1 MASQLSEK
9 RRVEALF
16 KALASDYLLREQF
29 VTDPSQILTEYVR
42 GKRLDSTAAA
52 AANHLVYAVVSNP
65 GLYRWLSSYA
75 RTSGDEVSQDQF
87 LRDFAR
93 ALARDGDEQ
102 TQLAVLR
109 AASEPKNLFSV
120 QARVLR
126 GLISVLRGSGGP
138 GSVFA
143 GTEMSSPGTEMS
155 PGQAF
160 RTGTEMSSPGTEMSP
175 GQAFR
180 TGTEMSSPGT
190 EMSPGQFRTG
200 TEMSS
205 PGTEMSPGQV
215 FRTGTEMSSPGTEMS
230 PGQFRTGTEM
240 SSPGTE
246 MSPGQAFRTG
256 TEMSSPGTEMSP
268 GQFRTGTEMSS
279 PGTEMSPGQF
289 RTGTEMSSPGTEMSP
304 GQIFAGTEMS
314 SPGTEIS
321 PGSGTNISPGQLGR
335 IDIEVTLQALVD
347 FATELRRAGAL
358 NTVRF
363 R

>member
-93 ALARDGDEQ
+93 ALAREGDEQ

-126 GLISVLRGSGGP
+126 GLISVLRGSRP
-138 GSVFA
+138 GSVF
-143 GTEMSSPGTEMS
+143 G
-155 PGQAF
+155 
-160 RTGTEMSSPGTEMSP
+160 
-175 GQAFR
+175 
-180 TGTEMSSPGT
+180 
-190 EMSPGQFRTG
+190 
-200 TEMSS
+200 
-205 PGTEMSPGQV
+205 
-215 FRTGTEMSSPGTEMS
+215 
-230 PGQFRTGTEM
+230 
-240 SSPGTE
+240 
-246 MSPGQAFRTG
+246 G

-289 RTGTEMSSPGTEMSP
+289 RAGTEMSSPGTEMSPGQLRTGTEMSSPGTEMSPGQLRTGTEMSSPGTEMSP

>member
-143 GTEMSSPGTEMS
+143 
-155 PGQAF
+155 
-160 RTGTEMSSPGTEMSP
+160 GTEMSSPGTEMSP